1 MKRKKNKILVK
12 CNYKYIQLTNHNT
25 QSCNIILLKLDH
37 FFILDHPDF
46 SFPSQPIL
54 CVVLGC

>member
-1 MKRKKNKILVK
+1 MKRKKKEILVK
-12 CNYKYIQLTNHNT
+12 FNYKYIQLTNRTT

-46 SFPSQPIL
+46 SFPSLPIL
-54 CVVLGC
+54 WLVLGR